1 MQIEVIKVGGL
12 LLKEEEKFNKIIEYL
27 IARSKK
33 RNIVLVC
40 SAIGRGKDPYS
51 TDGLNSS
58 VGGYLTLKERNRLKA
73 IGETYSVL
81 KVAGDLRKKGILVS
95 TLNWNRIGLT
105 ILGDKYHFDAKNIKK
120 NIKDNHV
127 LIVPGYIGKDTD
139 GDVTT
144 FPREGSDYSA
154 VIFAYNLGLK
164 ECTLI
169 KDIDGIYDKYGKIYH
184 ELTYDSLDKILKE
197 NTSPISLQAI
207 AECKKHNITL
217 IINNSSGCMVC
228 KIK

>member
-12 LLKEEEKFNKIIEYL
+12 LLKEEEKFNKIVEYL
-27 IARSKK
+27 IVRSTK

-58 VGGYLTLKERNRLKA
+58 VTGYLTLKERNRLKA

-95 TLNWNRIGLT
+95 TLNWDKTGLT
-105 ILGDKYHFDAKNIKK
+105 ILGDKYRFDAKIIKK
-120 NIKDNHV
+120 NIKDNHI
-127 LIVPGYIGKDTD
+127 LIVPGYIGKDEN

-144 FPREGSDYSA
+144 FPREGSDFSA
-154 VIFAYNLGLK
+154 VIFAYHLGLK

-184 ELTYDSLDKILKE
+184 ELSYDLLDKILKE
-197 NTSPISLQAI
+197 YTSPVSLQAI
-207 AECKKHNITL
+207 EECKKHHITL